1 MNKPPSSLISSYKR
15 RQQMGP
21 FVVGGLAILLIAV
34 GVVALVLWLTG
45 SGAPNL
51 NFNLFATETPTPT
64 LTFTPTSTNTRTSTP
79 TETATPTITFTPT
92 PSAPFEYTVQEGEFL
107 FSIIEKFN
115 LGDNGLALLLLLNPY
130 TPDDPE
136 GKIGINPSTL
146 SILVGQVIWIPNP
159 GMPLPTATPIP
170 LETLRRGEKINY
182 TVQAGDTIAAI
193 AAKFNSTSEAILEEN
208 DLENANVIFIG
219 QILVIPVNLVTPA
232 PTLAPT
238 VTLGPTIT
246 PTP

>member
-21 FVVGGLAILLIAV
+21 FIVGALAILLIV
-34 GVVALVLWLTG
+34 IGIVVLVLWLTG

-51 NFNLFATETPTPT
+51 DFNLFATETPTAT
-64 LTFTPTSTNTRTSTP
+64 LTFTPTNTNTPTSTP
-79 TETATPTITFTPT
+79 TETPTPTVTFTPT
-92 PSAPFEYTVQEGEFL
+92 PSAPFEYTVEDGDFL

-115 LGDNGLALLLLLNPY
+115 LGDNGLALILLLNPY
-130 TPDDPE
+130 APNDPDGNVGIDP
-136 GKIGINPSTL
+136 SSL
-146 SILVGQVIWIPNP
+146 SIFVGQRIIVPNP
-159 GMPLPTATPIP
+159 GMALPTATPVP
-170 LETLRRGEKINY
+170 LETLRRGTIIEY
-182 TVQAGDTIAAI
+182 TVQAGDSIAAI

-208 DLENANVIFIG
+208 DLDNANLIFIG
-219 QILVIPVNLVTPA
+219 QILDIPVNLVTPA

-238 VTLGPTIT
+238 VTLAATIT